1 MIEGLVNGAPGAPY
15 LIKGTI
21 MDDLTLDEALEDL
34 SAAEE
39 FLEYFGIEYDA
50 RTVQVNRLHILQRF
64 HDYMAQAGELPADE
78 AARRA
83 VYARLLQQAYEDFV
97 KSDALTEKVF
107 KVFHM
112 HEPQTTFVPLTEITL
127 NKAGAVS
134 PTPAAGGCG
143 CGSSGGG
150 SCSSSMG

>member
-1 MIEGLVNGAPGAPY
+1 
-15 LIKGTI
+15 

-64 HDYMAQAGELPADE
+64 HDYIAKAGCMPQDDAQ
-78 AARRA
+78 RRA
-83 VYARLLQQAYEDFV
+83 AYARLLQQAYDDFV
-97 KSDALTEKVF
+97 QSDALTEKVF

-112 HEPQTTFVPLTEITL
+112 HTL
-127 NKAGAVS
+127 SKAGTPA
-134 PTPAAGGCG
+134 PAAGGCG
-143 CGSSGGG
+143 CSSSGGTCG
-150 SCSSSMG
+150 SSTVAGS

>member
-1 MIEGLVNGAPGAPY
+1 
-15 LIKGTI
+15 

-39 FLEYFGIEYDA
+39 FLEYFGIDYDA

-64 HDYMAQAGELPADE
+64 HDYIGQAGDLPADE
-78 AARRA
+78 APRRA

-97 KSDALTEKVF
+97 TSDALTEKVF

-127 NKAGAVS
+127 NKADAPVA
-134 PTPAAGGCG
+134 PAPAASGCG